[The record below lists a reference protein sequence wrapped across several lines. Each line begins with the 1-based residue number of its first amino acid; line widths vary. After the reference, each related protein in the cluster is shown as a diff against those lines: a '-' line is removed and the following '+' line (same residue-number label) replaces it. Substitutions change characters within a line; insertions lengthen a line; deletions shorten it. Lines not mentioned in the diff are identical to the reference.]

1 MKHFNIA
8 ILAAAFMIGLAWS
21 ALAQEDTATT
31 KATTKATT
39 TATTATTNAIE
50 YKVVP
55 MSDIHARTLDYV
67 LESQEENEGGI
78 LGLFKSV
85 DDQLAKKTEDLLN
98 EMGAEG
104 WELLHYSKTS
114 LILMR
119 RAD

>member
-1 MKHFNIA
+1 MKHFTLI
-8 ILAAAFMIGLAWS
+8 ILAAAFAIGLAWS
-21 ALAQEDTATT
+21 ALAQDESA
-31 KATTKATT
+31 AATT
-39 TATTATTNAIE
+39 TATADAIE

-67 LESQEENEGGI
+67 LDSQEENEGGI

-119 RAD
+119 RSN